1 MPFKRNPINAEKV
14 DSLGRMVS
22 HLASVHDW
30 IEVLSD
36 EDHVAR
42 MRVRELASRPE
53 RLDEVIAEIAMGRS
67 IFEA

>member
-1 MPFKRNPINAEKV
+1 
-14 DSLGRMVS
+14 L
-22 HLASVHDW
+22 HDW

-53 RLDEVIAEIAMGRS
+53 RLDEVIGEIAMGRS